1 MYHKNM
7 NTRKIEASIKV
18 NEIMQLYP
26 ELTDFLM
33 DIGLCGCDY
42 GRESNLNRTI
52 EKVAKD
58 KGIGLQELLEEL
70 NKRLQ
75 T

>member
-18 NEIMQLYP
+18 NEIMNLYP
-26 ELTDFLM
+26 ELTDFLL

-42 GRESNLNRTI
+42 GRESNLNCTI
-52 EKVAKD
+52 ERVAKD
-58 KGIGLQELLEEL
+58 KGIDLQELLIEL
-70 NKRLQ
+70 NKRILM
-75 T
+75 

>member
-18 NEIMQLYP
+18 NEIMNLYP
-26 ELTDFLM
+26 ELTDFLL

-42 GRESNLNRTI
+42 GRESNLNWTI
-52 EKVAKD
+52 ERVAKD
-58 KGIGLQELLEEL
+58 KGIDLQELLIEL
-70 NKRLQ
+70 NKRILM
-75 T
+75 

>member
-7 NTRKIEASIKV
+7 NTRKIEAPIKV
-18 NEIMQLYP
+18 NEIMNLYP

-42 GRESNLNRTI
+42 GRESNLNWTI
-52 EKVAKD
+52 ERVAKD
-58 KGIGLQELLEEL
+58 KGIDLQELLEEL
-70 NKRLQ
+70 NKRIL